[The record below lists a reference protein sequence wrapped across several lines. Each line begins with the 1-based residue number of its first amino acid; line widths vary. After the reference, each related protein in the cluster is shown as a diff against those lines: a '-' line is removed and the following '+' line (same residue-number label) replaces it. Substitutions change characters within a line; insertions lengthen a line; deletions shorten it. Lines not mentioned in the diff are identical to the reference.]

1 MAGTDKTKKYSSEL
15 NIEEKLKELKELLH
29 ETRNKVTS
37 LETQMNLET
46 HLKFFL
52 VVGGMSKFSAGGG
65 TIKKKNLPIL
75 LINIFLTSPS
85 TLFVDMFLSVIV

>member
-65 TIKKKNLPIL
+65 TIPPPPKKKKKTCLYCL
-75 LINIFLTSPS
+75 
-85 TLFVDMFLSVIV
+85 